1 MVKAFDS
8 VPLDV
13 LFTVLAKS
21 GGVSVIKR
29 MNTDLQV
36 IFDLN
41 GEPVAVPWST
51 FCAASLFFVLKPFIF
66 LLRGK
71 FELYLLLGADHST
84 QKKTS
89 GPRGHPRRVAP
100 RS

>member
-1 MVKAFDS
+1 MPDRLCCPHDWRYPQGFALSWVLFVDLVKAFDS

-13 LFTVLAKS
+13 LFTVHAKF

-51 FCAASLFFVLKPFIF
+51 FCA
-66 LLRGK
+66 
-71 FELYLLLGADHST
+71 
-84 QKKTS
+84 
-89 GPRGHPRRVAP
+89 PR
-100 RS
+100 